1 MIKINPEKVEILSVR
16 VIPSDRSEINFIIK
30 DNDIRVESNVLIVT
44 VDGNAPVTF
53 GEDSEEIK
61 KAINPGVNNNGKI

>member
-16 VIPSDRSEINFIIK
+16 VVPSDRSEINFIIK
-30 DNDIRVESNVLIVT
+30 DNDIRVEDNVLIVT